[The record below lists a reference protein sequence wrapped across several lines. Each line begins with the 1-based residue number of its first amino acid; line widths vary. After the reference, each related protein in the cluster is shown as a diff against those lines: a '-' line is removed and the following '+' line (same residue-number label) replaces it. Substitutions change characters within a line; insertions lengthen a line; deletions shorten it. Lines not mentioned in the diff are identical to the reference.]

1 MKGISLTQVKKK
13 VKKGKKGPKAHLFK
27 TTSFILKFYRAKLS
41 NFKWD
46 YYQKTNARRNSFI
59 SAKKT
64 NIQDYVKKTLLSLL
78 KKFVK
83 TYCSCLSF
91 IVFFLMSQSDG
102 SVFFLIIR
110 GLFFITM
117 FGFGV
122 CLVHL
127 FYQNISKIK
136 IIYNFFG
143 RVIKVEKK
151 LNKTTQG

>member
-1 MKGISLTQVKKK
+1 
-13 VKKGKKGPKAHLFK
+13 
-27 TTSFILKFYRAKLS
+27 
-41 NFKWD
+41 
-46 YYQKTNARRNSFI
+46 
-59 SAKKT
+59 
-64 NIQDYVKKTLLSLL
+64 
-78 KKFVK
+78 
-83 TYCSCLSF
+83 
-91 IVFFLMSQSDG
+91 MSQSDA

-136 IIYNFFG
+136 IVYNFFG

-151 LNKTTQG
+151 LTKITQC